1 MNRHLGAATAQ
12 AHSPFDVPADQF
24 DEVEQLILI
33 DVVTP
38 HYQTDRRLA

>member
-1 MNRHLGAATAQ
+1 M
-12 AHSPFDVPADQF
+12 PADQF

-38 HYQTDRRLA
+38 HYQADRRLA